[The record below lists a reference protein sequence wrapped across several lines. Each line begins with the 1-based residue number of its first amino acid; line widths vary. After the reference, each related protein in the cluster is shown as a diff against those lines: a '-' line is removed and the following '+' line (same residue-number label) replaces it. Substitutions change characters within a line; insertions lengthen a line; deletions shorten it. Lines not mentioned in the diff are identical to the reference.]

1 MNKENKKPSL
11 FARLFG
17 NRNKQLSF
25 MEEEQLQSPTRMIIR
40 NFTSNKLGMTGLI
53 IFLCIFLFVMIG
65 PKFFVLDL
73 SYQDN
78 TQTNVPPTLSMLSVP
93 EGLEGNVKD
102 ITPGTTFGVGVD
114 NNGKVYTWGY
124 TRITEVIDVGVIPE
138 EVKEA
143 HIEHIAAGYDHIA
156 AIDDAGNV
164 YVWGNDRL
172 GQTNLP
178 SDISTAMLM
187 KKNLGFKQ
195 LEAGFQF
202 SAALTEDG
210 NLYMWGNGN
219 MADIKVRSA
228 YQGHIEK
235 IALTTYSCVALLDD
249 GTVAYVGLQN
259 NAIAERLPEGLDN
272 VVDIAATGN
281 TVAAVDADGKITIWG
296 SLSDGLG
303 EVPEMS
309 ANPVELYG
317 GIKQYTALLEN
328 GEVISWGNNVHG
340 QSEVPQSV
348 IEHDIETVFAGFY
361 QNYAINSNGETETWG
376 LKGYAFGTD
385 NLGRDILTRL
395 VNAGQV
401 TMTVGAIA
409 VVISLVIGIILGGI
423 AGYFGGW
430 TDMIVMRIAEV
441 IGGLPFIPFAM
452 ILSAIIGTR
461 ISVEQRM
468 YLIMVVLGI
477 LSWPGTCR
485 LIRAQILSQREQE
498 YVTAAQAMGVREK
511 TIVFKHILPNVL
523 SLILVSATLDFATC
537 MLTESTLSYLGFGI
551 APPTP
556 TWGNM
561 LNGANNSVVIQ
572 QYWWRWVF
580 TAAIFGICT
589 ICINLV
595 GDALRD
601 AVDPKSNG
609 R

>member
-1 MNKENKKPSL
+1 MKKENKLASL
-11 FARLFG
+11 FGRLFG

-40 NFTSNKLGMTGLI
+40 NFTSNKLGMAGLI
-53 IFLCIFLFVMIG
+53 VFLCIFLFVMIG

-93 EGLEGNVKD
+93 DGLEGNVKD

-114 NNGKVYTWGY
+114 NDGHVYTWGY
-124 TRITEVIDVGVIPE
+124 TRITEVINVGDIPQ
-138 EVKEA
+138 EVKDA
-143 HIEHIAAGYDHIA
+143 HIEQIAAGYDHIA

-172 GQTNLP
+172 GQKNLP
-178 SDISTAMLM
+178 SEISTAMLM

-202 SAALTEDG
+202 TAALTEDG
-210 NLYMWGNGN
+210 HLYMWGNQN
-219 MADIKVRSA
+219 MADVKVRSA

-249 GTVAYVGLQN
+249 GTVAYVGLQT
-259 NAIAERLPEGLDN
+259 NAISDRLPEGLDN
-272 VVDIAATGN
+272 IVDIAATGN
-281 TVAAVDADGKITIWG
+281 TVAAVDADGKITVWG
-296 SLSDGLG
+296 NVSDGLNQ
-303 EVPEMS
+303 VPEMS
-309 ANPVELYG
+309 SKPVELYG
-317 GIKQYTALLEN
+317 GLKHYTALLEN

-340 QSEVPQSV
+340 QSDVPQSV

-376 LKGYAFGTD
+376 LKGYTFGTD

-395 VNAGQV
+395 VNAGKV

-498 YVTAAQAMGVREK
+498 YVTAAQAMGVREG

-580 TAAIFGICT
+580 TAAIFGVCT

>member
-1 MNKENKKPSL
+1 MKKENKLASL
-11 FARLFG
+11 FGRLFG

-40 NFTSNKLGMTGLI
+40 NFTSNKLGMAGLI

-65 PKFFVLDL
+65 PKIFILDL

-114 NNGKVYTWGY
+114 NDGHVYTWGY
-124 TRITEVIDVGVIPE
+124 TRITEVIDVGVIPQ
-138 EVKEA
+138 EVKDA
-143 HIEHIAAGYDHIA
+143 HIEQIAAGYDHIA

-172 GQTNLP
+172 GQKNLP
-178 SDISTAMLM
+178 GEITTAMLM

-202 SAALTEDG
+202 TAALTEDG
-210 NLYMWGNGN
+210 NLYIWGNQN
-219 MADIKVRSA
+219 MADVKVRSA

-235 IALTTYSCVALLDD
+235 IALTTYNCVALLDD
-249 GTVAYVGLQN
+249 GTVAYVGLQT
-259 NAIAERLPEGLDN
+259 NAISERLPEGLDN
-272 VVDIAATGN
+272 IVDIAATGN
-281 TVAAVDADGKITIWG
+281 TVAAVDADGKITVWG
-296 SLSDGLG
+296 NVSDGLS

-309 ANPVELYG
+309 SKPVELYG
-317 GIKQYTALLEN
+317 GLKHYTALLEN

-361 QNYAINSNGETETWG
+361 QNYAINSKGETETWG
-376 LKGYAFGTD
+376 LKGYFFGTD

>member
-40 NFTSNKLGMTGLI
+40 NFTSNKLGMAGLI

-65 PKFFVLDL
+65 PKFFILDL

-114 NNGKVYTWGY
+114 NDGKVYTWGY

-178 SDISTAMLM
+178 SDITTAMLM

-309 ANPVELYG
+309 AKPVELYG
-317 GIKQYTALLEN
+317 GIKHYTALLEN

>member
-1 MNKENKKPSL
+1 MKKENKLASL
-11 FARLFG
+11 FGRLFG

-93 EGLEGNVKD
+93 DGLEGNVKD

-114 NNGKVYTWGY
+114 NDGHVYTWGY
-124 TRITEVIDVGVIPE
+124 TRITEVINVGDIPQ
-138 EVKEA
+138 EVKDA
-143 HIEHIAAGYDHIA
+143 HIEQIAAGYDHIA

-172 GQTNLP
+172 GQKNLP
-178 SDISTAMLM
+178 SEISTAMLM

-202 SAALTEDG
+202 TAALTEDG
-210 NLYMWGNGN
+210 HLYMWGNQN
-219 MADIKVRSA
+219 MADVKVRSA

-249 GTVAYVGLQN
+249 GTVAYVGLQT
-259 NAIAERLPEGLDN
+259 NAISDRLPEGLDN
-272 VVDIAATGN
+272 IVDIAATGN
-281 TVAAVDADGKITIWG
+281 TVAAVDADGKITVWG
-296 SLSDGLG
+296 NVSDGLNQ
-303 EVPEMS
+303 VPEMS
-309 ANPVELYG
+309 SKPVELYG
-317 GIKQYTALLEN
+317 GLKHYTALLEN

-340 QSEVPQSV
+340 QSDVPQSV

-376 LKGYAFGTD
+376 LKGYTFGTD

-395 VNAGQV
+395 VNAGKV

-498 YVTAAQAMGVREK
+498 YVTAAQAMGVREG

-580 TAAIFGICT
+580 TAAIFGVCT

>member
-1 MNKENKKPSL
+1 MSKDNKKPSL

-25 MEEEQLQSPTRMIIR
+25 MEEEQLQSPTRMIVR

-73 SYQDN
+73 SYNDN

-114 NNGKVYTWGY
+114 NDGHIYTWGY
-124 TRITEVIDVGVIPE
+124 TRITEVIDVGIIPD

-156 AIDDAGNV
+156 AIDDAGKV

-172 GQTNLP
+172 GQNNLP
-178 SDISTAMLM
+178 SEISTAMLM
-187 KKNLGFKQ
+187 KKNLNFKQ

-202 SAALTEDG
+202 TAALTEDG
-210 NLYMWGNGN
+210 YLYMWGNQN
-219 MADIKVRSA
+219 MADIKVRKE

-235 IALTTYSCVALLDD
+235 IALTTYNCVALLDD
-249 GTVAYVGLQN
+249 GTVAYVGLQKN
-259 NAIAERLPEGLDN
+259 SIQERLPEGLDN
-272 VVDIAATGN
+272 IVDIAATGA
-281 TVAAVDADGKITIWG
+281 TVAAVDTDGKITIWG
-296 SLSDGLG
+296 NISDGLG

-309 ANPVELYG
+309 AKPVELYG
-317 GIKQYTALLEN
+317 GNKHYTALLEN
-328 GEVISWGNNVHG
+328 GEVISWGSNVHK
-340 QSEVPQSV
+340 QSTVPESV
-348 IEHDIETVFAGFY
+348 VEHDIETVFAGFY
-361 QNYAINSNGETETWG
+361 QNYAITSEGETLTWG

-385 NLGRDILTRL
+385 DLGRDILTRL

-409 VVISLVIGIILGGI
+409 VVISLVIGIIAGGI

-430 TDMIVMRIAEV
+430 VDMIIMRIAEV

-468 YLIMVVLGI
+468 YLIMVVLGV

-498 YVTAAQAMGVREK
+498 YVTAAQAMGVRERS
-511 TIVFKHILPNVL
+511 IVFRHILPNVL

-580 TAAIFGICT
+580 TAAIFGVCT

>member
-143 HIEHIAAGYDHIA
+143 HIEHIAAGYDHIS

-309 ANPVELYG
+309 AKPVELYG
-317 GIKQYTALLEN
+317 GIKHYTALLEN

>member
-40 NFTSNKLGMTGLI
+40 NFTSNKLGMAGLI

-114 NNGKVYTWGY
+114 NDGKVYTWGY

-143 HIEHIAAGYDHIA
+143 HIEHIAAGYDHVA

-202 SAALTEDG
+202 TAALTEDG
-210 NLYMWGNGN
+210 NLFMWGNGN

-281 TVAAVDADGKITIWG
+281 TVAAVDADGKITVWG

-303 EVPEMS
+303 EVPEMNS
-309 ANPVELYG
+309 KPVELYG
-317 GIKQYTALLEN
+317 GIKHYTALLEN

-376 LKGYAFGTD
+376 LKGYTLGTD
-385 NLGRDILTRL
+385 DLGRDILTRL

-468 YLIMVVLGI
+468 YLIMVVLGV
-477 LSWPGTCR
+477 LSWPPTCR

-498 YVTAAQAMGVREK
+498 YVTAAQAMGVRERS
-511 TIVFKHILPNVL
+511 IVFRHILPNVL

>member
-228 YQGHIEK
+228 YQGHIKK

-309 ANPVELYG
+309 AKPVELYG
-317 GIKQYTALLEN
+317 GIKHYTALLEN